1 MPKAYFHS
9 SLFKMCTW
17 VFFMCTKFP
26 IDICLNIG
34 NISSA
39 SDALLDKKYCVP
51 STAPTNDLLLVQGKM
66 QNKIL
71 STQVSTNPPPQMLIL
86 EMGSVPSL
94 EAGYLRQER

>member
-1 MPKAYFHS
+1 
-9 SLFKMCTW
+9 
-17 VFFMCTKFP
+17 MCTKFP

-51 STAPTNDLLLVQGKM
+51 STAPTNDLLITSLTSKLLVQGKM